1 MQTWCNLEGKP
12 PSVWISYGRKQE
24 LRTNINVQRF
34 FITAYILH
42 SWKVIFFM
50 GNWKRKT
57 LQIYMQISYQPGE
70 VKSKTFQ
77 GVIFDMWIRGTVIFL
92 LFCCWFH
99 AECRQVCHVK
109 CVDFLP
115 ASCGLPTQFVWH
127 YSQAMNDTPSKS
139 PGASSARAAAR
150 SYDEDLTPSGWMKFP
165 R

>member
-77 GVIFDMWIRGTVIFL
+77 GVIFDMWNCHLSSFL
-92 LFCCWFH
+92 LLISCRMSSSVP
-99 AECRQVCHVK
+99 RQV
-109 CVDFLP
+109 
-115 ASCGLPTQFVWH
+115 CGLPT
-127 YSQAMNDTPSKS
+127 SQLRPTHPVCVALQ
-139 PGASSARAAAR
+139 SSYEWYTQQVTRR
-150 SYDEDLTPSGWMKFP
+150 QLCQGCC
-165 R
+165 